1 MTTALPSVPRHSVL
15 LRRAMLGASLGLL
28 TTLTA
33 LPAQAEDQI
42 TFVSQGGAYQ
52 KAQTVAIL
60 DPAAKK
66 LNIIVNQDS
75 IPDAWP
81 AIKTQVGSG
90 KPTWDVVDTPT
101 GYCLRGG
108 EQGLI
113 EKLDFSKIPNAAA
126 MPAAYRS
133 DYSVAYEFYSSVL
146 AYSQKTYAGNAPN
159 SWADF
164 WDVKKFPGRRALRN
178 HPIATLEAALMADGV
193 APDKLYPL
201 DVDRAFKKLEQIKP
215 YVTVWWTSGAQ
226 SAQMLNDGE
235 VDMIMAW
242 NGRVSALINDGAK
255 VGFTYNEGVLQST
268 SLCILKGAPNLAT
281 AVRFVNEAV
290 DPVNQANL
298 PLHIDYGPAN
308 PKAFDTGVIKP
319 ERAKELPSA
328 PENAAKQALMSY
340 AWWSSPAGE
349 DAEKRWVAFMQK

>member
-1 MTTALPSVPRHSVL
+1 MMIASLY
-15 LRRAMLGASLGLL
+15 RRALLGGSVGVLA
-28 TTLTA
+28 TLSS
-33 LPAQAEDQI
+33 LPASADQI

-66 LNIIVNQDS
+66 LGITINQDS

-81 AIKTQVGSG
+81 AVKSQAASG
-90 KPTWDVVDTPT
+90 KPTWDVVDMPT
-101 GYCLRGG
+101 GNCLRGG
-108 EQGLI
+108 EQGLV
-113 EKLDFSKIPNAAA
+113 EKLDFAKLPNAAA
-126 MPAAYRS
+126 MPEAYRS
-133 DYSVAYEFYSSVL
+133 AYSVTYEFYSSVL
-146 AYSQKTYAGNAPN
+146 AFSRKKFPDAAPS

-178 HPIATLEAALMADGV
+178 HPFATLEAALMADGV

-201 DVDRAFKKLEQIKP
+201 DVDRAFRKLEEIKP
-215 YVTVWWTSGAQ
+215 NITVWWTSGAQ
-226 SAQMLNDGE
+226 SAQLLNDGE
-235 VDMIMAW
+235 VDMVMAW
-242 NGRVSALINDGAK
+242 NGRVSALMGEGAK
-255 VGFTYNEGVLQST
+255 VGFTFNQGILQST

-319 ERAKELPSA
+319 ERVVQLPSA
-328 PENAAKQALMSY
+328 PDNAAKQALMSY

-349 DAEKRWVAFMQK
+349 AAEKRWVSFMQK

>member
-1 MTTALPSVPRHSVL
+1 MNTIRNSGLGCTL
-15 LRRAMLGASLGLL
+15 LGAIALSG
-28 TTLTA
+28 TA
-33 LPAQAEDQI
+33 AYAAEQI

-52 KAQTVAIL
+52 QAQTVAIL
-60 DPAAKK
+60 DPSAKK
-66 LNIIVNQDS
+66 LGITINQDS

-81 AIKTQVGSG
+81 AIKTQVSSG
-90 KPTWDVVDTPT
+90 KPIWDVVDTPT

-126 MPAAYRS
+126 MPEAYRS
-133 DYSVAYEFYSSVL
+133 PYSVSYEFYSSVL
-146 AYSQKTYAGNAPN
+146 AYSQKTFPKDAPN

-201 DVDRAFKKLEQIKP
+201 DVDRAFKKLEEIKP
-215 YVTVWWTSGAQ
+215 HITVWWTSGAQ
-226 SAQMLNDGE
+226 SAQLLNDGE
-235 VDMIMAW
+235 VDMEMAW
-242 NGRVSALINDGAK
+242 NGRVSAVAKEGAK
-255 VGFTYNEGVLQST
+255 VAFTYNQGILQST

-281 AVRFVNEAV
+281 AVKFLNEAV
-290 DPVNQANL
+290 DPVHQANL
-298 PLHIDYGPAN
+298 PLHIDYGPGN
-308 PKAFDTGVIKP
+308 PKAFETGVIKP
-319 ERAKELPSA
+319 ERAAQLPSEPA
-328 PENAAKQALMSY
+328 NAAKQALMSY

-349 DAEKRWVAFMQK
+349 AAEKRWASFMQK